1 MFCFLTTTQQDL
13 IVSFTHYLTTL
24 EPNLL
29 WQDITQTFP
38 YPDNDHCHCYA
49 DHVVKNAYTG
59 SCKCLRGL
67 QSGDNF
73 RSSSS
78 RSLRF
83 GYLPRS
89 CGDSPPPHQNKCPRW
104 QRGSQRALNI
114 TTMLQPL
121 SHPVFVFLLQQLPQ
135 SFPGAFLYAQCRMPQ
150 PFPYF
155 VPMFSLGCGQCA
167 HRYMKG

>member
-67 QSGDNF
+67 QSRDNF

-89 CGDSPPPHQNKCPRW
+89 CGDSPPPPTKTN
-104 QRGSQRALNI
+104 ALDDSAVARELLKSPPCCNHCHI
-114 TTMLQPL
+114 LFLSFCSSSCRSRSPARFCMLSAGCH
-121 SHPVFVFLLQQLPQ
+121 SHFLIL
-135 SFPGAFLYAQCRMPQ
+135 CRC
-150 PFPYF
+150 F
-155 VPMFSLGCGQCA
+155 
-167 HRYMKG
+167 H